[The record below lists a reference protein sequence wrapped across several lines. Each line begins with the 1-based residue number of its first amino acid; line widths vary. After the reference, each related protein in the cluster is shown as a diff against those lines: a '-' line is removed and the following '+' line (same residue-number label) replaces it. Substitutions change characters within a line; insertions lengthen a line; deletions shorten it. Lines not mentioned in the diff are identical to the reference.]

1 MPCSVEEKIK
11 QLEEKINDLVEQSV
25 LIGCKGDSKKALDLA
40 KEAANKE
47 RSLIRLKEQ
56 AGVNEGHDWDITFSV
71 MFNLATQYEACE
83 MYSEALTTYH
93 DIAKNKV
100 LVHGAKVKINMGNI
114 YYKQNNPTKAIKMY
128 RMAMDQLNNTNRDLR
143 LKLMHNMGIIF
154 LKMGHPTDAAGA
166 FEYNMQERPS
176 FKTGLHLVVANFMT
190 GDPDK
195 MKRAFQDL
203 LDVPMEFED
212 EDDKYATLS
221 VKKIPLCIG

>member
-1 MPCSVEEKIK
+1 M
-11 QLEEKINDLVEQSV
+11 EQSV
-25 LIGCKGDSKKALDLA
+25 LISCKGDSKRALELA
-40 KEAANKE
+40 KESANKE

-56 AGVNEGHDWDITFSV
+56 SGTHEGHDWDITFSV
-71 MFNLATQYEACE
+71 MFNLASQYEACE
-83 MYSEALTTYH
+83 MYTEALTTYH

-100 LVHGAKVKINMGNI
+100 LAHGAKVKINMGNI

-154 LKMGHPTDAAGA
+154 LKMGHPNDAAA
-166 FEYNMQERPS
+166 SFEYIMQERPG
-176 FKTGLHLVVANFMT
+176 FKTGLHLVVACFMA

-203 LDVPMEFED
+203 LDVPVEE
-212 EDDKYATLS
+212 EDDADKYDTLS
-221 VKKIPLCIG
+221 VSKISKFYKNCTGKYINLLFN